1 MKRIEGS
8 EFRERHGARA
18 AFTEIFVRVACMTR
32 RIAILTEIIS
42 PYRIPVFNA
51 LAKHEGIDLKVIFL
65 SETDPI
71 LRQWRVYKDEIRFSY
86 DVLPSWRFRTGGS
99 HFLLN
104 AGLAAS
110 LEEFSPEAIVCGGYN
125 YIAYWLALRWAHR
138 RRIRFILWSE
148 SNVRDMRGQRQ
159 PVEFFKAHF
168 LKRCDGFVVPG
179 KAAFE
184 YLRLLGAAAESI
196 FTAPNAVDNAFFAA
210 QAAEVRSKPAEFR
223 EKFGLPRRF
232 LLLVGRLVP
241 EKGVFDLL
249 EAYAKLESGLRSEV
263 GLVFAGDGVS
273 REELTQRARRISPG
287 AVCFPG
293 FAQREDLAGLY
304 ALAEA
309 LVLPTHSDTWGLVVN
324 EAMACG
330 LPIIV
335 SGVAGCS
342 ADLVEDGWNGY
353 VVPPRDSEKLRVA
366 IDSLLRQPDLK
377 QEMSARSMER
387 IQNYSPEACADGL
400 AAAAISAGTG
410 AR

>member
-1 MKRIEGS
+1 
-8 EFRERHGARA
+8 
-18 AFTEIFVRVACMTR
+18 MTR
-32 RIAILTEIIS
+32 RIAILSEIIS

-65 SETDPI
+65 SETDPT

-86 DVLPSWRFRTGGS
+86 EVLPSWRFRTGRS

-104 AGLAAS
+104 ARLSAS
-110 LEEFSPEAIVCGGYN
+110 LKEFSPEAIICGGY
-125 YIAYWLALRWAHR
+125 AYVASWQALMWAR
-138 RRIRFILWSE
+138 RREIRFILWSE
-148 SNVRDMRGQRQ
+148 SNARDTRGQRK
-159 PVEFFKAHF
+159 PVEFLKAHF
-168 LKRCDGFVVPG
+168 LKRCDGFLVPG

-196 FTAPNAVDNAFFAA
+196 LTAPNAVDNAFFAT
-210 QAAEVRSKPAEFR
+210 QAEAVKSKPAAFR
-223 EKFGLPRRF
+223 EKFGLPRRYI
-232 LLLVGRLVP
+232 LLVGRLVA

-249 EAYAKLESGLRSEV
+249 EAYAKLEKTLRSEV

-273 REELTQRARRISPG
+273 REELMQRAKQISPG
-287 AVCFPG
+287 TVCFPG

-335 SGVAGCS
+335 SNVAGCS

-353 VVPPRDSEKLRVA
+353 VVPPRDSEKLSVT

-377 QEMSARSMER
+377 QQMSVHSVER
-387 IQNYSPEACADGL
+387 IRNYSPEACADGL
-400 AAAAISAGTG
+400 AAAAIFAGTG